1 MSTPAGRAGAMQS
14 SPELET
20 LSEEECWSHLRAA
33 RLGRVAIVAGGRPH
47 VFPVNYGVHE
57 SWIVFRTGPGTKLSH
72 GPGSSCCFEVDGFDQ
87 HSLEGWSVMA
97 FGRLEDIT
105 EGNAQVAAE
114 LRKTPVQPAAP
125 GPKAHWMAV
134 KVDDITGRRFSGG
147 WVIPGGFL
155 G

>member
-1 MSTPAGRAGAMQS
+1 MT
-14 SPELET
+14 ED
-20 LSEEECWSHLRAA
+20 ECWSHVKGAL
-33 RLGRVAIVAGGRPH
+33 LGRVAMVAAGRPH
-47 VFPVNYGVHE
+47 VFPVNYAIHE
-57 SWIVFRTGPGTKLSH
+57 QWIVFRTGPGTKLSH
-72 GPGSSCCFEVDGFDQ
+72 GPRSSCCFEVDGYDP

-105 EGNAQVAAE
+105 EATDDAAAA
-114 LRKTPVQPAAP
+114 LRGTDVRPVAP

-134 KVDDITGRRFSGG
+134 KVDEITGRRFSGG